1 MPRTRS
7 LAWSELKIGIAGVV
21 ALVLLTMLI
30 VAIGGEGGYF
40 WQRYPLKAR
49 FDNVMGLKEGAV
61 VRLSGKEIGAV
72 RAVTFSGAQVEVH
85 FEVLEELR
93 PVLTTESVAVIGS
106 LSLLG
111 EPIID
116 ITSAGGGVPLED
128 WAFVR
133 TRHSSGPIGDVTTA
147 ATDTLAEIDRVLV
160 QIRSGEGTLGRILSD
175 ESLYNEM
182 QAFMKAA
189 ANVTRSLE
197 AGQGTLGGLLKDPV
211 AYQSMKTSLDNL
223 QVMTTRIN
231 QGQGALGRLL
241 SDDAMGQALA
251 TTSDNMVQ
259 VTGRLSRGEG
269 TAGKLLTDQQLY
281 DRLNG
286 MADSM
291 NELTSGLKAGQGTV
305 GQLLRDQQLYENMN
319 RAAVELRELLA
330 DIRKDPRKY
339 LRVNVSIF

>member
-21 ALVLLTMLI
+21 ALALLTI
-30 VAIGGEGGYF
+30 TIIAVGGEGGYF

-49 FDNVMGLKEGAV
+49 FNNVQGLKEGAV
-61 VRLSGKEIGAV
+61 VRLSGKEIGL
-72 RAVTFSGAQVEVH
+72 VTGVEFAGADVEVF

-93 PVLTTESVAVIGS
+93 PVLTTESIAVIGS

-116 ITSAGGGVPLED
+116 ITAGQGGTPLGD
-128 WAFVR
+128 YAYVR
-133 TRHSSGPIGDVTTA
+133 TRESAGALADVSSA
-147 ATDTLAEIDRVLV
+147 ATTTLGQIDDVLT
-160 QIRSGEGTLGRILSD
+160 QIRSGEGTLGRILTD
-175 ESLYNEM
+175 DALYTEM
-182 QAFMKAA
+182 QAFMASA

-197 AGQGTLGGLLKDPV
+197 AGQGTLGGMLKDPA
-211 AYQSMKTSLDNL
+211 AYQSLKTSLDNL
-223 QVMTTRIN
+223 QTMTARIN

-241 SDDAMGQALA
+241 NDDAMGQSLA
-251 TTSDNMVQ
+251 TTSENMAQ
-259 VTGRLSRGEG
+259 VTGRLTRGEG

-286 MADSM
+286 MANSM
-291 NELTSGLKAGQGTV
+291 NELTAGLNAGQGTA
-305 GQLLRDQQLYENMN
+305 GQLLRDRQLYENMN
-319 RAAVELRELLA
+319 RAAVELRDLLA
-330 DIRKDPRKY
+330 EIRKDPRKY